1 MKALIAILVVILLLL
16 QYKLWFGD
24 GNIRDVWALREAI
37 EQQKQENRQL
47 LERNTALEAEVQD
60 LKQGLEAVEE
70 RARSELGMIKKDE
83 TFFQI
88 IEKKPAPSAATD
100 AATNAAAN
108 ATNTQL
114 APE

>member
-1 MKALIAILVVILLLL
+1 MKGLIAVLIVVLLLL

-24 GNIRDVWALREAI
+24 GNMREVWALREAI
-37 EQQKQENRQL
+37 ELQKQENQQL
-47 LERNTALEAEVQD
+47 QERNAALEAEVQD

-88 IEKKPAPSAATD
+88 IEKKPVPNLPNTSA
-100 AATNAAAN
+100 
-108 ATNTQL
+108 TQ
-114 APE
+114 PPKQN